1 MPLPKDL
8 LATEQLLSREFPE
21 AQLVNNDYEALLE
34 LLALHIEYLCQHHFE
49 GLLQAMY
56 RMDVR
61 EEDFQQALGDSRAL
75 AELVLQRALQKIE
88 SRKKYS
94 SE

>member
-1 MPLPKDL
+1 MPLLEDL
-8 LATEQLLSREFPE
+8 LATQQLLSKEFPE
-21 AQLVNNDYEALLE
+21 VQLVSNDYEALLE
-34 LLALHIEYLCQHHFE
+34 LLALRIEYLSQHHFE

-61 EEDFQQALGDSRAL
+61 EEDFQKALGDSQAL
-75 AELVLQRALQKIE
+75 AKLVLQRALQKVE
-88 SRKKYS
+88 SRKRYS

>member
-1 MPLPKDL
+1 
-8 LATEQLLSREFPE
+8 
-21 AQLVNNDYEALLE
+21 
-34 LLALHIEYLCQHHFE
+34 
-49 GLLQAMY
+49 MY